1 MLPEGEITVQLSVG
15 EDGTVLS
22 VDAGMIADDR
32 VRASITDALSG
43 WLFLPKL
50 KAGQPVPTFINVPLQ
65 F

>member
-1 MLPEGEITVQLSVG
+1 MVQLSVSDEG
-15 EDGTVLS
+15 IVTN

-32 VRASITDALSG
+32 VRQSVIDALGG

-50 KAGQPVPTFINVPLQ
+50 KAGQPVYSYINVPLQ